1 MTLRTNVLAFA
12 YIASLFSSGV
22 QAQGLPPE
30 VNNPAVQSAIAACR
44 SDVTKL
50 CPSVV
55 PGGGRILRCLA
66 ANQDGVSQVCRDA
79 ILTAKAALGR

>member
-1 MTLRTNVLAFA
+1 MTLRFKALAGVC
-12 YIASLFSSGV
+12 IAGFLSGAV
-22 QAQGLPPE
+22 QAQGLPSE

-44 SDVTKL
+44 GDISKL

-66 ANQDGVSQVCRDA
+66 ANQDSVSQVCRDA
-79 ILTAKAALGR
+79 ILTAKTALGR

>member
-1 MTLRTNVLAFA
+1 MTLRLNVLAVA
-12 YIASLFSSGV
+12 YIVSLLSGGV
-22 QAQGLPPE
+22 QAQGLPSE

-44 SDVTKL
+44 GDISKL

-66 ANQDGVSQVCRDA
+66 ANQDSVSQVCRDA
-79 ILTAKAALGR
+79 ILTAKTALGR